1 MATTVLAAVIACG
14 LAVLLHE
21 PLGDEDEQAIK
32 ARTVTA
38 AVAAELCAILPSAQ
52 LGIPG
57 KRVNSAGPD
66 AQAPRSNVPGGA
78 R

>member
-1 MATTVLAAVIACG
+1 MSTTVWVIACG

-21 PLGDEDEQAIK
+21 PLSDEEAIT
-32 ARTVTA
+32 ARAVTA
-38 AVAAELCAILPSAQ
+38 ADAAELCAILPPAQ

-57 KRVNSAGPD
+57 ERLNSAGRD
-66 AQAPRSNVPGGA
+66 AAARRRTIPGGA